1 MQDGT
6 LAIPCAGIFA
16 NALYSAMLVKTTNGS
31 WTFSKKSANQGDNE
45 SCAFANVN
53 TLYLN
58 CRNEQYGNKR
68 NLYRYDFNSNELTE
82 VCYPYNPNVICQ
94 QSISQGTING
104 NLVYLQSA
112 NDPTSYNVRN
122 RLTLY
127 ASNDGIK
134 WLRVARLNDA
144 TTYGYSVVDVY
155 NGKVVIVYEDS
166 GTISYINLTP
176 IASII
181 DATYGVASLNDED
194 RMQKIVERLL

>member
-1 MQDGT
+1 
-6 LAIPCAGIFA
+6 
-16 NALYSAMLVKTTNGS
+16 
-31 WTFSKKSANQGDNE
+31 
-45 SCAFANVN
+45 
-53 TLYLN
+53 
-58 CRNEQYGNKR
+58 
-68 NLYRYDFNSNELTE
+68 
-82 VCYPYNPNVICQ
+82 VICQ

-112 NDPTSYNVRN
+112 NDPTTYNVRN

-176 IASII
+176 IASMI